1 MESVKM
7 AGARVLEKDSLSGV
21 SRILSWISEGRER
34 RRGVERKDFLSWMR
48 ASERRRELSDEPG
61 GSAGATAP
69 HIGERCVLPCL
80 TEGLLEWVSC
90 WLSGKPEVS
99 SARPY
104 GIGYF
109 GQLGLVS
116 LSEESDARTLLLYLN
131 SGDISQWHPLELT

>member
-1 MESVKM
+1 M
-7 AGARVLEKDSLSGV
+7 
-21 SRILSWISEGRER
+21 
-34 RRGVERKDFLSWMR
+34 
-48 ASERRRELSDEPG
+48 P
-61 GSAGATAP
+61 T
-69 HIGERCVLPCL
+69 CL

-131 SGDISQWHPLELT
+131 SGDISQKAPFRTDLGGLLEGCSGLCFFRGALHTTCCKQCLSINVP